1 MAKQT
6 NSNKPEKIVARF
18 DAVIGKRRVE
28 AVVKD
33 HFPIADT
40 IPEVLRLIGN
50 IHNRINHCIVKR
62 QIVLTCETQEICN
75 VDVHANVVLRIIHPV
90 KEVEMLF
97 ALPIIDINVFHLID
111 YLKIKDSYYL

>member
-1 MAKQT
+1 MFRYRFCLRNKIKKIVAHI
-6 NSNKPEKIVARF
+6 NSNKPEKIVARL

-62 QIVLTCETQEICN
+62 QIVLTCETQEIW
-75 VDVHANVVLRIIHPV
+75 
-90 KEVEMLF
+90 
-97 ALPIIDINVFHLID
+97 
-111 YLKIKDSYYL
+111 